1 LGNGG
6 GGGNCDKEL
15 KGESGETFACFPE
28 YTFEQLLKQIYSL
41 RLGFTLVELL
51 VVIAIIGVLIAL
63 LLPAVQAAREAA
75 RRSQCSNHL
84 KQIGIGIHN
93 FHDTYNGIVPAGL
106 YNGNRVG
113 TLGLL
118 YPFLEQQSLYQL
130 IATEPYV
137 NPSGTSYPGYVVSNE
152 WWNNNLTDDQRNGF
166 ATFKTYV
173 CPTRRSG
180 VQKNDNTAG
189 NETDNN
195 ANSAGPLGDYA
206 ALFVTTNEK
215 KNDWWS
221 LYNNNEIYFGPFRA
235 AICSVNGTKLSWQ
248 PRDTF
253 ARVNDGLSNQF
264 FIGEKH
270 IPTNRVGKC
279 PNTSYSGTDANSTRN
294 MGDCGYLKTDTRQ
307 LCSGARAMVYWEEY
321 DAGAGSLKTEQI
333 NPIWRPEDFA
343 EDNIPSHVP
352 LHSPFRQMAFGSYHP
367 GICQFVMGDGSVR
380 TPNVTTALNLLRA
393 LSHVSDG
400 VAVEVP

>member
-1 LGNGG
+1 LR
-6 GGGNCDKEL
+6 
-15 KGESGETFACFPE
+15 
-28 YTFEQLLKQIYSL
+28 QIRSSPF
-41 RLGFTLVELL
+41 GFTLVELL

-84 KQIGIGIHN
+84 KQIGIGVHN

-106 YNGNRVG
+106 SNGNRVG

-118 YPFLEQQSLYQL
+118 YPFLEQQNLYQL

-166 ATFKTYV
+166 ATFKTYM
-173 CPTRRSG
+173 CPSRRSG
-180 VQKNDNTAG
+180 VQKNDNPNG
-189 NETDNN
+189 NESSTEQGN

-206 ALFVTTNEK
+206 TVFVTTSEK
-215 KNDWWS
+215 KGDWWS
-221 LYNNNEIYFGPFRA
+221 LFSDQEKYFGPFRM
-235 AICSVNGTKLSWQ
+235 AICSDNGTKLSWQ
-248 PRDTF
+248 PRDSF
-253 ARVNDGLSNQF
+253 ARINDGLSNQF

-279 PNTSYSGTDANSTRN
+279 PNTTYSGTTASSTRN
-294 MGDCGYLKTDTRQ
+294 MGDCGYLKTGQRQ
-307 LCSGARAMVYWEEY
+307 ICAGARAMVYWEEY
-321 DAGAGSLKTEQI
+321 DAGTGSLKTEQR
-333 NPIWRPEDFA
+333 NPLWRPEDFA
-343 EDNIPSHVP
+343 EDDASHVP
-352 LHSPFRQMAFGSYHP
+352 LNAPLRQMAFGSWHP
-367 GICQFVMGDGSVR
+367 GICMFVMGDGSVR
-380 TPNVTTALNLLRA
+380 APSVTTALNVLRA

-400 VAVEVP
+400 QTVEVP